1 MPLRRSTV
9 YMAFNTR
16 NEDLAVDLITE
27 DVDFVNIRNTGS
39 KGAAPAHIAQSRRAR
54 SFDRPARRV
63 ARNREPLNAKLKFG
77 TVFAAMFCTWLG
89 VACIARSDQS
99 FPAASPT
106 ADISI
111 GLNDFGFRLLSALA
125 NGSSGNVIISPYS
138 VSIAL
143 AMTYNGAA
151 GDTKAEMGRTL
162 ALSGMSD
169 KQINRNYL
177 QMIEAVE
184 KADHSV
190 QMETANALWAQSGFP
205 INPEFVKV
213 THGFYAAPV
222 ESVDFST
229 DPDRAAEKINDWVN
243 RSTHSKIPTIVKSP
257 DPNTR
262 LILTDAVYFKGR
274 WQRPFIK
281 NATKPRPFHLQGASP
296 ADVEVPM
303 MVQNGEYQYFETD
316 TLQAIALLYGNAHF
330 QMYVLLPRS
339 KGGLADLLRSLDESH
354 WREWTNKLSFREGEI
369 VLPKFETTYAKQ
381 LNDAL
386 INMGMAVAFDAR
398 KADFSLIHQPPPGL
412 YVGDVEHKTYVKVDE
427 EGTEAAAATSVG
439 IELAAKVYPPP
450 PPPFKMIVDHP
461 FFFAIGERHTKAL
474 LFAGIVT
481 NPTSK

>member
-1 MPLRRSTV
+1 
-9 YMAFNTR
+9 MAFNTR
-16 NEDLAVDLITE
+16 NGDPAVGLMIEDE
-27 DVDFVNIRNTGS
+27 HSVNISNIKS
-39 KGAAPAHIAQSRRAR
+39 KGAASAQIKQSRRAR
-54 SFDRPARRV
+54 SLHRPARPV
-63 ARNREPLNAKLKFG
+63 ARDREPLNAKLKFG

-89 VACIARSDQS
+89 VARIARSDQS
-99 FPAASPT
+99 RPAALPT
-106 ADISI
+106 ADIST
-111 GLNDFGFRLLSALA
+111 GLNDFGFRLLSTLA
-125 NGSSGNVIISPYS
+125 NGSAGNVIISPYS

-151 GDTKAEMGRTL
+151 GDTKAEMARTL

-177 QMIEAVE
+177 RMIDAVE

-205 INPEFVKV
+205 INPKFVKV
-213 THGFYAAPV
+213 THGFYGAPV

-243 RSTHSKIPTIVKSP
+243 RSTHGKIPTIIQPP
-257 DPNTR
+257 DRNTM

-274 WQRPFIK
+274 WQRPFTK
-281 NATKPRPFHLQGASP
+281 SATQPRPFHLQGASP
-296 ADVEVPM
+296 ADVEIPM
-303 MVQNGEYQYFETD
+303 MVQSGEYQYFETG
-316 TLQAIALLYGNAHF
+316 TFQAIALPYGNAHF
-330 QMYVLLPRS
+330 QMYVFLPRGES
-339 KGGLADLLRSLDESH
+339 TLPDLMRSLDESH
-354 WREWTNKLSFREGEI
+354 WREWTNKLSSRKGEI

-386 INMGMAVAFDAR
+386 KNMGMAVAFDAS
-398 KADFSLIHQPPPGL
+398 KADFSLIHQPPPQL
-412 YVGDVEHKTYVKVDE
+412 YIGDVEHKTYVKVDE
-427 EGTEAAAATSVG
+427 EGTEAAAATSVTAVF
-439 IELAAKVYPPP
+439 AAAIYPPP

-461 FFFAIGERHTKAL
+461 FFFAIGERHTKVL